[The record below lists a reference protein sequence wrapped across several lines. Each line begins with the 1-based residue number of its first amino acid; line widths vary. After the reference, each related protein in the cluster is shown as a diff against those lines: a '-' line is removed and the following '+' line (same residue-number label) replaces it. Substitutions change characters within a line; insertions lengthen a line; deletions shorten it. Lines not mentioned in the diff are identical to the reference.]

1 MDTKLLHYFI
11 VIAQERNMTRAAE
24 KLFVSQSS
32 LSYHISKLEADVGT
46 PLFLRTK
53 SDLLLTPAG
62 ELYLDA
68 AKKVV
73 AIKDQLYQKIRTLDN
88 RGIIRICINSL
99 WGDRMMADILPTF
112 QKSFPGLVFE
122 LLHSDDQEMIR
133 KKLADGE
140 VDYGLLSV
148 PFFEAADKD
157 SMEYL
162 CADELLFAV
171 PQSHPFVQQHP
182 APVLDQ
188 AELAQAF
195 FEEPILISKKASANY
210 RLMERLFLQHR
221 GALPP
226 RLCEVNGIPLTCTLV
241 TRGAGVS
248 FVPESGRML
257 EDEIHYYSCY
267 PRLVRH
273 NVLMHRENLLFNK
286 PEQLFFDCVKNYY
299 HTPSE
304 ESPHPASSQD
314 IPL

>member
-46 PLFLRTK
+46 PLFLRAK

-73 AIKDQLYQKIRTLDN
+73 AIKDQLYQKIHTLDN
-88 RGIIRICINSL
+88 RGTIRICINSL

-112 QKSFPGLVFE
+112 QKSFPGLSFE
-122 LLHSDDQEMIR
+122 LFHSDDQEMIQ

-148 PFFEAADKD
+148 PFFEAADQDK
-157 SMEYL
+157 MEYL
-162 CADELLFAV
+162 CPDELLFAV
-171 PQSHPFVQQHP
+171 PGQHPFVRQHP
-182 APVLDQ
+182 GSVLDQ
-188 AELAQAF
+188 AALAEAF
-195 FEEPILISKKASANY
+195 WEAPILISKKTSANY
-210 RLMERLFLQHR
+210 RLMEQLFLQHR

-226 RLCEVNGIPLTCTLV
+226 HLCEVNGIPLTCTLV
-241 TRGAGVS
+241 MRGAGVS
-248 FVPESGRML
+248 FVPASGRML
-257 EDEIHYYSCY
+257 EEEIHYYSCR
-267 PRLVRH
+267 PRLIRH

-286 PEQLFFDCVKNYY
+286 PEQLFFDCMKNYY
-299 HTPSE
+299 RTPPVE
-304 ESPHPASSQD
+304 TGPAS
-314 IPL
+314 PALK

>member
-32 LSYHISKLEADVGT
+32 LSYHLSKLEADVGT

-73 AIKDQLYQKIRTLDN
+73 DIKDRLYREIRTLDDQ
-88 RGIIRICINSL
+88 GTIRICINSL

-122 LLHSDDQEMIR
+122 LLHSDDQEGIR

-140 VDYGLLSV
+140 VDCGLLSL
-148 PFFEAADKD
+148 PFWEAADK
-157 SMEYL
+157 SRMEYL

-171 PQSHPFVQQHP
+171 PKQHPFVQQHP
-182 APVLDQ
+182 GAVLDQ
-188 AELAQAF
+188 GELAAAF
-195 FEEPILISKKASANY
+195 WGGAHPDLQKDLGQLPADGTAFPAATGSSAAPPVRGQRHSPDLHSGGTGSRGLLCAGVRTY
-210 RLMERLFLQHR
+210 DGGRDPLLFLPSPTDAAQCIDVPGKSSFPQA
-221 GALPP
+221 GAAFL
-226 RLCEVNGIPLTCTLV
+226 
-241 TRGAGVS
+241 
-248 FVPESGRML
+248 
-257 EDEIHYYSCY
+257 
-267 PRLVRH
+267 
-273 NVLMHRENLLFNK
+273 
-286 PEQLFFDCVKNYY
+286 
-299 HTPSE
+299 
-304 ESPHPASSQD
+304 
-314 IPL
+314 

>member
-32 LSYHISKLEADVGT
+32 LSYHLSKLEADVGT

-73 AIKDQLYQKIRTLDN
+73 DIKDRLYREIRTLDDQ
-88 RGIIRICINSL
+88 GTIRICINSL

-122 LLHSDDQEMIR
+122 LLHSDDQEGIR

-140 VDYGLLSV
+140 VDCGLLSL
-148 PFFEAADKD
+148 PFWEAADK
-157 SMEYL
+157 SRMEYL

-171 PQSHPFVQQHP
+171 PKQHPFVQQHP
-182 APVLDQ
+182 GAVLDQ
-188 AELAQAF
+188 GELAAAF
-195 FEEPILISKKASANY
+195 WGEPILISKKTSANY
-210 RLMERLFLQHR
+210 RLMERLFLQQR

-226 RLCEVNGIPLTCTLV
+226 HLCEVNGIPLTCTLV
-241 TRGAGVS
+241 VRGAGVS
-248 FVPESGRML
+248 FVPESGRMM
-257 EDEIHYYSCY
+257 EEGIHYYSCR
-267 PRLVRH
+267 PRLMRH
-273 NVLMHRENLLFNK
+273 NVLMYRENLLFHK

-299 HTPSE
+299 RTPRAGLD
-304 ESPHPASSQD
+304 PAHPA
-314 IPL
+314 L